1 MKFDYQGRL
10 ENGQAQSGVVEA
22 SSRDDAINVLKK
34 NKIYV
39 TFLEEKKESIY
50 STDIDFLQF
59 ISSKDMVL
67 FSRQLAIM
75 FQSGVPIVESLRSIS
90 KQTTKKKFRDQIEEL
105 AIKVEGGESLSQALS
120 AFPKTFNSFYVGM
133 VKAGEASGRLA
144 ETLEYLADHLEQEH
158 NFSSK
163 IRASMIYPVFIVVV
177 LVGILILLVVFVLPG
192 LKDVFADMDLPW
204 TTRLIL
210 NSGDIFKQWWWVPA
224 LLIPVIVF
232 LFRSFSN
239 TSDGQKLMDS
249 IVLKL
254 PVIGDFVK
262 KINLVRIA
270 ENISTLVAGGLP
282 IVQALDVTAGVL
294 DSSSYR
300 EIMYEA
306 RDSVRRGEMISGTL
320 IKYPDY
326 FPVLFIQMIVVGEK
340 TGNID
345 SSLKNVVSFYQGDV
359 DRSLDTIV
367 QMLEPAMIALV
378 GGLVGFVVISVLTP
392 IYQLSAGVV

>member
-10 ENGQAQSGVVEA
+10 ESGQMQSGVVEA
-22 SSRDDAINVLKK
+22 SSREDAIGVLKK

-39 TFLEEKKESIY
+39 TFLEEKKDSVY
-50 STDIDFLQF
+50 SAEITVLQF
-59 ISSKDMVL
+59 ISGKDMVL

-90 KQTTKKKFRDQIEEL
+90 KQTNKKKFKDQIEGL
-105 AIKVEGGESLSQALS
+105 AVKVEGGESLSQALS
-120 AFPKTFNSFYVGM
+120 AFPKTFNPFYIGM
-133 VKAGEASGRLA
+133 VKSGEASGRLS

-158 NFSSK
+158 NFNSK
-163 IRASMIYPVFIVVV
+163 IISSMIYPAFIMVV

-204 TTRLIL
+204 STRLIL

-224 LLIPVIVF
+224 LLLPTFAF
-232 LFRSFSN
+232 LFRSFSK
-239 TSDGQKLMDS
+239 TPDGEKLID
-249 IVLKL
+249 IVVLKL
-254 PVIGDFVK
+254 PVVGDFVK

-282 IVQALDVTAGVL
+282 IVQALEVTAGVL
-294 DSSSYR
+294 GSNSYK

-306 RDSVRRGEMISGTL
+306 RDSVRRGEMISETL
-320 IKYPDY
+320 IKYPDH

-359 DRSLDTIV
+359 DRSLDTMV
-367 QMLEPAMIALV
+367 KMMEPAMIALV
-378 GGLVGFVVISVLTP
+378 GGLVGFVVMSVLTP
-392 IYQLSAGVV
+392 IYQLSAV